1 MSSLQHPRDAVH
13 DAADHERGDGGAE
26 EGEGQ
31 DGADVA
37 EEESLLHAVAGVEYD
52 GREEHVEED
61 LGVERRLL
69 VDLVEDL
76 LVFLSLIN

>member
-1 MSSLQHPRDAVH
+1 MSFLQHPRHAVH
-13 DAADHERGDGGAE
+13 DAANHESGDGGAE
-26 EGEGQ
+26 EGESQNGT
-31 DGADVA
+31 DVA

-69 VDLVEDL
+69 VDLVEEL
-76 LVFLSLIN
+76 LVLLQFM

>member
-1 MSSLQHPRDAVH
+1 MSSLQHPRHAVH
-13 DAADHERGDGGAE
+13 DAADHKRGDGGAE

-37 EEESLLHAVAGVEYD
+37 EEEPFLHAVAGVEYD
-52 GREEHVEED
+52 GREENVEED

-69 VDLVEDL
+69 VDLVQEL
-76 LVFLSLIN
+76 LVLLQCSD